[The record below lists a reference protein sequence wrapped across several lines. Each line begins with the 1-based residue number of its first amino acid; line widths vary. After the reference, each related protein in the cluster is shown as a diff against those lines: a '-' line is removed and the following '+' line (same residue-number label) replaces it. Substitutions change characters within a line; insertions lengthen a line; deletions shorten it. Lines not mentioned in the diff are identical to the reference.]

1 MARFHDKEFPGESKE
16 YRKKRDNLLKAEMEL
31 RRQIEEVARQRR
43 ELPLGGEAKDYVF
56 EEGAYD
62 LSDDETV
69 KETSLSKLF
78 EDDKQSLFIYSFMFM
93 PDAEKPCTSC
103 NSILDG
109 LNGQARHIEDRVN
122 FVVVAKAP
130 IKQLRSWARQRGWDS
145 LRLLSSYNNTYNTD
159 YGAEDAEGNQWPA
172 ANIFQ
177 KTDDG
182 IYHFYNTELLY
193 APSEESQNG
202 RHVDMIW
209 PLWNVF
215 DMTPEGRGTDWYPKH
230 EYEHET
236 VHKKSS

>member
-31 RRQIEEVARQRR
+31 RRQIEVVARQRR

-78 EDDKQSLFIYSFMFM
+78 EDDKQSLFIYSFMFE
-93 PDAEKPCTSC
+93 PGVEKPCTSC

-122 FVVVAKAP
+122 FAVVAKAP
-130 IKQLRSWARQRGWDS
+130 IKQLRSWARQRGWDN

-159 YGAEDAEGNQWPA
+159 YGAEDVEGNQWPA
-172 ANIFQ
+172 ANIFR
-177 KTDDG
+177 KNDDR

-193 APSEESQNG
+193 APSEEGQNG

-230 EYEHET
+230 EYET